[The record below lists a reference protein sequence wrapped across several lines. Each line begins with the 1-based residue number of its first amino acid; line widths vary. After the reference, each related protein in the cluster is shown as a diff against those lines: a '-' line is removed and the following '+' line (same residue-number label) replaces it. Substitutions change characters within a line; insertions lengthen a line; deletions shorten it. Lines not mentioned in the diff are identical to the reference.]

1 MKNKKLAAVFV
12 TPIALAGL
20 LFSTATF
27 STAGATEPG
36 APLGVVTTTSSDV
49 GTRPQC
55 AWSLSGVAST
65 TSISGAAGTKYDGT
79 LYALSGSDADVSAAV
94 VSGSLGE
101 ACSWYTYKKGANITV
116 TTATGPGFSANMELD
131 TSMDFE
137 LTSSNAMDLSITSSC
152 IPDWTNS
159 LSATIYGTAPNL
171 SATPI
176 SLAKDKTATDSAC
189 TYSMTIDTTIPAL
202 KAPKD
207 AGSIYALTGPPLTT
221 TLLLA
226 D

>member
-27 STAGATEPG
+27 STAGATEPVD
-36 APLGVVTTTSSDV
+36 PLGVVTTTSSEV

-65 TSISGAAGTKYDGT
+65 NSISGAAGTKYDGT

-101 ACSWYTYKKGANITV
+101 ACSWYTYIKGANITV
-116 TTATGPGFSANMELD
+116 TTATGPGFSANKEGD
-131 TSMDFE
+131 DSMDFL
-137 LTSSNAMDLSITSSC
+137 LTASNAMDLSITSTC
-152 IPDWTNS
+152 ISDWTKS
-159 LSATIYGTAPNL
+159 LSATIHGTDNL

-176 SLAKDKTATDSAC
+176 SLAKAQTTTDSEC
-189 TYSMTIDTTIPAL
+189 TYSMTIATTIPAL

-221 TLLLA
+221 TLVLA